1 MVNQLPDGWDYPYL
15 DDLLTFKLGG
25 DWGKEQELI
34 DPDYVE
40 VLCIRASELRN
51 WSEEK
56 GSTAALRKI
65 KKSSLTK
72 RELKIG
78 DILVEI
84 SGGGPEQPVGR
95 TVLIDKSVLLKNS
108 EYKKVCTNFF
118 RLIRPSC
125 NVNAKYLNIFLQHFY
140 ASGKITE
147 FQSGSNNLRNLKFND
162 YLQVNIPLAPEK
174 EQERIVAKIEELFSE
189 LDSGIAS
196 LKAARKQLKIY
207 RQALLKHA
215 FEGKLTEQWRKDNAD
230 KLETPEQLLAR
241 IQTER
246 ESRYQQQL
254 NDWKQAVKDWEA
266 KGKEEK
272 KPSKPKKLATLKNI
286 SKSEL
291 SELTPLPIG
300 WSYVRIGHLID
311 EPTYGTSAKCEYDSG
326 NTGVLRI
333 PNIKSD
339 AIDDGDLKFA
349 SFDEG
354 EIKHFALEEGDL
366 LTIRSN
372 GSISLVGTCALVKEK
387 DTKYI
392 FAGYLIRLRPNQSS
406 IHPSFLLAVLTSHLL
421 RRQIETAAKSTSGVN
436 NINSGELQNL
446 IIPIPTIQEQNELL
460 KHLDT
465 STPSIN
471 ATELEIE
478 KQLLKS
484 ETLRQSILKKA
495 FSGQLIPQDLNDE
508 PASELLAR
516 IQAGKASKRLENKKR
531 D

>member
-1 MVNQLPDGWDYPYL
+1 MENKLPKGWVHTSLGEVCKEINSGSGFPKIYQGMLSGDYPFAKVG
-15 DDLLTFKLGG
+15 DLSKYYRS
-25 DWGKEQELI
+25 GKKII
-34 DPDYVE
+34 DSANNY
-40 VLCIRASELRN
+40 ISENQRQ
-51 WSEEK
+51 
-56 GSTAALRKI
+56 KI
-65 KKSSLTK
+65 KARIFPEGTIVFPKIGEALKGNYRLLTK
-72 RELKIG
+72 REMLFDNNVMGVTPDSSIANPEFIYYFLLTQDFGRFSVATAVPSIRRG
-78 DILVEI
+78 DVESI
-84 SGGGPEQPVGR
+84 ELLLPDLCEQ
-95 TVLIDKSVLLKNS
+95 
-108 EYKKVCTNFF
+108 
-118 RLIRPSC
+118 
-125 NVNAKYLNIFLQHFY
+125 Q
-140 ASGKITE
+140 
-147 FQSGSNNLRNLKFND
+147 
-162 YLQVNIPLAPEK
+162 
-174 EQERIVAKIEELFSE
+174 RIVAKIEELFSE

-196 LKAARKQLKIY
+196 LKTAREQLKIY

-266 KGKEEK
+266 KGKEGK
-272 KPSKPKKLATLKNI
+272 KPSKPKKLAALKNI

-300 WSYVRIGHLID
+300 WSYVRLGHLID

-446 IIPIPTIQEQNELL
+446 IIPIPTIQEQHELL
-460 KHLDT
+460 KYLDT
-465 STPSIN
+465 STPSID
-471 ATELEIE
+471 ATELEIDR
-478 KQLLKS
+478 QLLKS

-495 FSGQLIPQDLNDE
+495 FSGQLVSSDLNDR
-508 PASELLAR
+508 SESVKPSRA
-516 IQAGKASKRLENKKR
+516 KAEK
-531 D
+531 